1 MSDSNLLT
9 NLTADIVVSMV
20 ANNSVSV
27 SDLPGLIGNVHS
39 ALAGLGQVA
48 AAAKPEYTAATT
60 IRKSLSDPTKIISM
74 IDGKP
79 YAMLKRHLGLNG
91 LTPAE
96 YRIRYTLPA
105 DYPMVA
111 PAYSEQ
117 RKQLAIKIGLGRK
130 RAVVKPVAKAKP
142 RAPKAPIE

>member
-1 MSDSNLLT
+1 MADSNLLT

-20 ANNSVSV
+20 ANNAVSV
-27 SDLPGLIGNVHS
+27 SDLPGLIASVHS
-39 ALAGLGQVA
+39 ALAGLNEVEMPA
-48 AAAKPEYTAATT
+48 EPEFTGATT
-60 IRKSLSDPTKIISM
+60 IRKSLSDPNKIISM

-79 YAMLKRHLGLNG
+79 YAMLKRHLGQNG

-96 YRIRYTLPA
+96 YRARYNLPA

-117 RKQLAIKIGLGRK
+117 RKQLAMKIGLGRK
-130 RAVVKPVAKAKP
+130 KEAAKPVAKA
-142 RAPKAPIE
+142 RARKPKAPAE